1 MQSERAEHQFS
12 PFSASFGAPLPFR
25 SDHTISRGSVSNQS
39 YQLRTNQSVHPPGT
53 WDVAARHLPLPPEQ
67 VQAYRDALVERFTNP
82 AIRHLLAQIA
92 ADGSQ
97 KIPIRFVPAI
107 KADLAQGVLPS
118 GATRAIAAWTLH
130 LRGLGVPVNDFRADE
145 VLPLGEG
152 TLEESVGKV
161 LAYLGVDDQSIAD
174 EVLRQAVEIRQL
186 AGLA

>member
-1 MQSERAEHQFS
+1 MAYAGPILSKE
-12 PFSASFGAPLPFR
+12 
-25 SDHTISRGSVSNQS
+25 SVGEAIADAT
-39 YQLRTNQSVHPPGT
+39 LRRWVEEW